1 MTAMANPPI
10 HTFQDILDAIR
21 WNPELG
27 VELRQ
32 HLQDEELRNL
42 PQTVALLAEN
52 LQQVTAAMQAM
63 AERQDRMEADI
74 IDIKALLAHVV
85 ERQDRMEADIV
96 DIKALLAHVVE
107 RQDRMETDI
116 VDIKALL
123 AHVVERQ
130 DRMEADIVELKAGQ
144 TQSNERL
151 GRLEVGQTQSNERLG
166 RLEVGQTQS
175 NERLGRLEVGQTQSN
190 ERLGR
195 LEVGQTQSNE
205 RLGRLEVG
213 QTQSNERLG
222 RLEVGQT
229 QSNERLGR
237 LEAGQRRMEGRMG
250 TITGTD
256 YERRIAR
263 HFRSIANRY
272 LALRR
277 PQVLHSINNPQAD
290 GLAQTVEDAA
300 ESGVITHEANFDLDL
315 ADIIGCGENRQGDL
329 LYVVAEVSETIDEY
343 DISRA
348 LERADTVSRATG
360 HSTLAVVIGRDI
372 SDANRRL
379 SDRRRVSVVILDTE
393 TRPEPASPD
402 A

>member
-74 IDIKALLAHVV
+74 VDIKALLAHVV

-144 TQSNERL
+144 A
-151 GRLEVGQTQSNERLG
+151 
-166 RLEVGQTQS
+166 
-175 NERLGRLEVGQTQSN
+175 
-190 ERLGR
+190 
-195 LEVGQTQSNE
+195 
-205 RLGRLEVG
+205 
-213 QTQSNERLG
+213 
-222 RLEVGQT
+222 

-290 GLAQTVEDAA
+290 GLAQMVEDAV
-300 ESGVITHEANFDLDL
+300 ENGIITHEANFDLDL

-360 HSTLAVVIGRDI
+360 RSTLAVVIGRDI

-379 SDRRRVSVVILDTE
+379 SDRRNVSVVILDTE

>member
-10 HTFQDILDAIR
+10 RTFQDILDAIR

-74 IDIKALLAHVV
+74 VDIKALLAHVV

-144 TQSNERL
+144 AQSNERLGRLEAGQSQSNERLGRLEAGQTQSNERL
-151 GRLEVGQTQSNERLG
+151 GRLEAGQTQSNERLG

-175 NERLGRLEVGQTQSN
+175 NERLGRLES
-190 ERLGR
+190 
-195 LEVGQTQSNE
+195 
-205 RLGRLEVG
+205 
-213 QTQSNERLG
+213 
-222 RLEVGQT
+222 GQT

-290 GLAQTVEDAA
+290 GLAQMVEDAA
-300 ESGVITHEANFDLDL
+300 ENGIITHEASFDLDL
-315 ADIIGCGENRQGDL
+315 TDIIGCGENRQGDL

-360 HSTLAVVIGRDI
+360 RSTLAVVIGRDI

-379 SDRRRVSVVILDTE
+379 SDRRSVSVVILDTE

>member
-74 IDIKALLAHVV
+74 VDIKALLAHVVERQDRMETDIVDIKALLAHVV

-144 TQSNERL
+144 A
-151 GRLEVGQTQSNERLG
+151 
-166 RLEVGQTQS
+166 
-175 NERLGRLEVGQTQSN
+175 QSN

-290 GLAQTVEDAA
+290 GLAQMVEDAT
-300 ESGVITHEANFDLDL
+300 ENGIITHEASFDLDL

-360 HSTLAVVIGRDI
+360 RSTLPVVIGRDI

-379 SDRRRVSVVILDTE
+379 SDRRNVSVVILNTE

>member
-74 IDIKALLAHVV
+74 VDIKALLAHVV

-144 TQSNERL
+144 AQSNERLDRLEAGQAQSNERL
-151 GRLEVGQTQSNERLG
+151 GRLEAGQTQSNERLG
-166 RLEVGQTQS
+166 RLEAGQTQS
-175 NERLGRLEVGQTQSN
+175 NERLGRLEA
-190 ERLGR
+190 
-195 LEVGQTQSNE
+195 
-205 RLGRLEVG
+205 
-213 QTQSNERLG
+213 
-222 RLEVGQT
+222 GQT

-290 GLAQTVEDAA
+290 ALARTLEDAA
-300 ESGVITHEANFDLDL
+300 ENGVITHEASFDLDL

-360 HSTLAVVIGRDI
+360 RSTLAVVIGRDI

-379 SDRRRVSVVILDTE
+379 SDRRNVSVVILNTE
-393 TRPEPASPD
+393 VRPEPASPD